1 MKEKLT
7 FTENL
12 KIVTEAITEVGK
24 RHAVKN
30 ALAAGVTITAF
41 GVAYAIS
48 SFLEA

>member
-1 MKEKLT
+1 MREKISIG
-7 FTENL
+7 ENL
-12 KIVTEAITEVGK
+12 EIVVDAISEVTK